1 MTLVAVV
8 YILGDT
14 HSLEG
19 EHTTDTEQDLLLEAV
34 LPVTTIELEGDRTVE
49 LRVEFVVGVEE
60 VQGHTTYLHLPYV
73 CIYLIVDV
81 GDSYH
86 EGLAVLVHH
95 ALQGEV
101 GEV

>member
-34 LPVTTIELEGDRTVE
+34 FPVTTIELEGDRTVE
-49 LRVEFVVGVEE
+49 L
-60 VQGHTTYLHLPYV
+60 
-73 CIYLIVDV
+73 
-81 GDSYH
+81 
-86 EGLAVLVHH
+86 
-95 ALQGEV
+95 
-101 GEV
+101 